1 MEKKQAFQE
10 YKLKLQVEEFLTIIR
25 ITWTGEC
32 TSRNPSDFL
41 NPLMDKYYKIA
52 QSTQKKLVFDFLKTE
67 YMNSA
72 AIMPVIRI
80 MKLIKEGD
88 SSIQVIYDEGVRWQS
103 VLIGELKIFETND
116 KRVQV
121 IGETVSSN

>member
-121 IGETVSSN
+121 IGETVSSK